1 MLVWKGGRNLMAID
15 LYFAG
20 TQCKEAEQIIEENA
34 YCRLYSYLNDK
45 KNLADRFARNAK
57 GKLIVDSGAFT
68 AWTKGAQLNVDE
80 YINWLNANKEHIYL
94 AGQVDS
100 IPGKFRQ
107 TPTVQE
113 VEEAAQKT
121 YDNYWYMRERL
132 DNPDMLLYTFHVG
145 EPFRFLEQVLQHP
158 GIKYIALGGM
168 VGKNEKTKEN
178 FSQRCFE
185 IIQKSKNPNVKVHA
199 FGVTTPSILQKFPF
213 ASGDSTGWIMTG
225 SSGQIYSKYGQLDFS
240 QNSRNTEKS
249 VFNLSPDAYQI
260 VVKEVERFGYT
271 MTELEE
277 SYKCRMCYNIK
288 YLYELSQQLKS
299 KQFKAKKRL
308 F

>member
-1 MLVWKGGRNLMAID
+1 MSVD

-20 TQCKEAEQIIEENA
+20 VQCSEAEQIIEENG
-34 YCRLYSYLNDK
+34 YCRLYSYVTDK
-45 KNLADRFARNAK
+45 KNLADRFERKAK

-68 AWTKGAQLNVDE
+68 VWTKGITIDVDE
-80 YINWLNANKEHIYL
+80 YINWLNTNKEYIYL

-107 TPTVQE
+107 TPTQAE
-113 VEEAAQKT
+113 VKEAAQKT

-145 EPFRFLEQVLQHP
+145 EPFVFLEKLLEHP

-168 VGKNEKTKEN
+168 VGTGNKTKEN

-185 IIQKSKNPNVKVHA
+185 IIQKSKNPDVKVHA
-199 FGVTTPSILQKFPF
+199 FGVTTPSILEKFPF
-213 ASGDSTGWIMTG
+213 SSGDSTGWIMTG
-225 SSGQIYSKYGQLDFS
+225 ACGKIYSKYGQLDFS
-240 QNSRNTEKS
+240 QNSSNTSKS
-249 VFNLSPDAYQI
+249 VFNLPKEAFN
-260 VVKEVERFGYT
+260 VVVQEVEEFGYT
-271 MTELEE
+271 MKELKE
-277 SYKCRMCYNIK
+277 SYKARMCYNVK
-288 YLYELSQQLKS
+288 YLNALSHTIQCKVIHKKKS
-299 KQFKAKKRL
+299 L

>member
-1 MLVWKGGRNLMAID
+1 MAVD

-20 TQCKEAEQIIEENA
+20 TQCKEAEEIIESNG

-45 KNLADRFARNAK
+45 KNLKERFERNAK

-68 AWTKGAQLNVDE
+68 AWTRGAELNVDE
-80 YINWLNANKEHIYL
+80 YIDWLNEHKDNIYL

-107 TPTVQE
+107 TPTVAE

-121 YDNYWYMRERL
+121 FDNYWYMRERL

-145 EPFRFLEQVLQHP
+145 EPFRFLEEVLKHP

-168 VGKNEKTKEN
+168 VGKNTETKEN
-178 FSQRCFE
+178 FAQRCFE
-185 IIQKSKNPNVKVHA
+185 IIKASNNPDVKVHA
-199 FGVTTPSILQKFPF
+199 FGVTTASILEKFPF

-225 SSGQIYSKYGQLDFS
+225 ASGQIYSKYGQLDFS
-240 QNSRNTEKS
+240 QNSRNTNKS
-249 VFNLSPDAYQI
+249 VFNLPKEAYNT
-260 VVKEVERFGYT
+260 VVQEVEKFGYT
-271 MTELEE
+271 MEQLE
-277 SYKCRMCYNIK
+277 SDYKARMCYNVK
-288 YLYELSQQLKS
+288 YLNELSHHIKCD
-299 KQFKAKKRL
+299 KFKIKKRL

>member
-1 MLVWKGGRNLMAID
+1 MAVD

-20 TQCKEAEQIIEENA
+20 TQCKEAEEIIESNG

-45 KNLADRFARNAK
+45 KNLADRFSRNPK

-68 AWTKGAQLNVDE
+68 AWTKGTELNVDE
-80 YINWLNANKEHIYL
+80 YIDWLNTHKDYIYL

-100 IPGKFRQ
+100 IPGKPRQ
-107 TPTVQE
+107 KATKQE
-113 VEEAAQKT
+113 VEEAAEKT
-121 YDNYWYMRERL
+121 YNNYWYMREKL

-145 EPFRFLEQVLQHP
+145 EPFKYLKKVLEHP

-168 VGKNEKTKEN
+168 VGTNTETKEK

-185 IIQKSKNPNVKVHA
+185 IIKQSKNPGVKVHA
-199 FGVTTPSILQKFPF
+199 FGVTTPSILEKFPF

-225 SSGQIYSKYGQLDFS
+225 ASGMIYSQYGHLDFS
-240 QNSRNTEKS
+240 QNSRNTSKS
-249 VFNLSPDAYQI
+249 VFNLPKEAYE
-260 VVKEVERFGYT
+260 VVLQEVTKLGYT
-271 MTELEE
+271 MEQLEE
-277 SYKCRMCYNIK
+277 SYKARMCFNIQ
-288 YLYELSQQLKS
+288 YLNELSQKIEC
-299 KQFKAKKRL
+299 KEFRAKKRL